1 MDVNPPPQLKHWYV
15 YILYIV
21 AYGKRMMKIC
31 DVAGIEYDHNISPEY
46 LPVPLDVVEK
56 FLKKAE
62 TSYK

>member
-1 MDVNPPPQLKHWYV
+1 MLC
-15 YILYIV
+15 IV

-62 TSYK
+62 TTYK